1 MSYQVFLFPVIPRF
15 TVFVCFQSL
24 IPVFVG
30 TQAGTYMAHH
40 FAHKKENESH
50 SNAAIITR
58 SQQDILLL

>member
-1 MSYQVFLFPVIPRF
+1 MILGF

-40 FAHKKENESH
+40 LAHKKENEGH